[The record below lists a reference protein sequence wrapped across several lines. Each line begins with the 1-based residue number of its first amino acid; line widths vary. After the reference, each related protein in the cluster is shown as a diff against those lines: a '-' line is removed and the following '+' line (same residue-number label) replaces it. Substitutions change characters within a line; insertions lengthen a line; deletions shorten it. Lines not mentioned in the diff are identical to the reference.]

1 MIPLKEQE
9 YIKQRFGQE
18 LEGKVK
24 IDFFTQKASMLIVP
38 GREECVTCEEAGKL
52 IDEVSALSENILL
65 TTHEFV
71 DAGEEAQ
78 KLSVDKVPAFV
89 LRGPANR
96 PVRFFGVPGGNEF
109 PNFIETIIEL
119 SKTQVVLPADTA
131 RQLKKIKDKSTI
143 DVYVTP
149 TCPHCPGVVRA
160 AFRLAQA
167 SAQIEVSAT
176 EIGEFP
182 RIAQQLNIRAVPFIV
197 INKEAAFAGAVDEA
211 GLVEA
216 VQQHV
221 SGAAGATP
229 SQSGAT
235 TEAGPPPGP
244 PPSGSP
250 SQSGLILP
258 R

>member
-1 MIPLKEQE
+1 MIPLREQE
-9 YIKQRFGQE
+9 YIKNRFSQE

-24 IDFFTQKASMLIVP
+24 IDFFTQRASKLFVP
-38 GREECVTCEEAGKL
+38 GREECAACEEAGKL
-52 IDEVSALSENILL
+52 IDEVSALSEKVLL
-65 TTHEFV
+65 TSHEFA
-71 DAGEEAQ
+71 DEAEEAQ
-78 KLSVDKVPAFV
+78 KLGVDKVPAFA

-109 PNFIETIIEL
+109 PNFIETIIDL
-119 SKTQVVLPADTA
+119 SKQKLELPPETA
-131 RQLKKIKDKSTI
+131 KQLKKVKDASSI

-167 SAQIEVSAT
+167 SAKIEASAT

-182 RIAQQLNIRAVPFIV
+182 RLAEQLGVRAVPFIV
-197 INKEAAFAGAVDEA
+197 INKQAAFAGAVDEA

-216 VQQHV
+216 VLQSV
-221 SGAAGATP
+221 SGSPAATP

-235 TEAGPPPGP
+235 STTGQASGPPPE
-244 PPSGSP
+244 
-250 SQSGLILP
+250 SGLILP

>member
-1 MIPLKEQE
+1 MIPLKDQE
-9 YIKQRFGQE
+9 YIRQRFSQE

-24 IDFFTQKASMLIVP
+24 IDFFTQRASKLIVP
-38 GREECVTCEEAGKL
+38 GRAECPTCDEAGKL
-52 IDEVSALSENILL
+52 VNELAALSERVLL
-65 TTHEFV
+65 TTHEFS
-71 DAGEEAQ
+71 DTREEAQ
-78 KLSVDKVPAFV
+78 KLGVDKVPAFV

-109 PNFIETIIEL
+109 PNFIETIIDL
-119 SKTQVVLPADTA
+119 SKKQVVLPAETA

-143 DVYVTP
+143 DVFVTP

-182 RIAQQLNIRAVPFIV
+182 QLAEQLGVRAVPFIV
-197 INKEAAFAGAVDEA
+197 INREAAFAGAVDEA

-216 VQQHV
+216 VQHHV
-221 SGAAGATP
+221 SGA
-229 SQSGAT
+229 SG
-235 TEAGPPPGP
+235 PDRK
-244 PPSGSP
+244 SVV
-250 SQSGLILP
+250 
-258 R
+258 